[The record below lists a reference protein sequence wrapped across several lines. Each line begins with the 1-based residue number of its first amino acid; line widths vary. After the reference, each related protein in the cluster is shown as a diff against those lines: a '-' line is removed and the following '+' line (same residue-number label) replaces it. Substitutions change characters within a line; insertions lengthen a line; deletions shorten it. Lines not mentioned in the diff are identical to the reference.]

1 VSLPALIEVALYA
14 SPFLL
19 LAALLLCGRFV
30 GEDEIL
36 RRRVTA
42 VVPRLRRERARWPR
56 RDALAPA
63 FVPVHDPRIE
73 RGPPAAILAAA

>member
-1 VSLPALIEVALYA
+1 VSLPVLIEVALYA

-36 RRRVTA
+36 RRRVA
-42 VVPRLRRERARWPR
+42 PAVPRARRERARWP
-56 RDALAPA
+56 
-63 FVPVHDPRIE
+63 
-73 RGPPAAILAAA
+73 AA